1 MITEVKIMYR
11 GKASKKIPALLL
23 AAVMVFGFF
32 PAGVFADD
40 SVTVAATPEKVLG
53 EVFEVNGNSVTTDY
67 FPLLKMGY
75 MGSGG
80 YISIPYR
87 ANGDGSYTFTVPE
100 NVGYVEL
107 VINGDTNLDGKL
119 SNADATKMKAFLQET
134 ADLSLLQVFAG
145 DADMNGKISNAD
157 STKLKAVLK
166 ETASFDSEVS
176 KKLFVFSALRHMKN
190 YTAEYSV
197 GAGEDAVYE
206 TSLTIPA
213 HYRDGDV
220 VTLQNYGFAG
230 LEGLASVTIPET
242 VFAIGDYAFYGCTSL
257 TELSISAN
265 VEYIGGGAFE
275 DCENLTDVYFDGTE
289 DEWETLVGDNDSIGL
304 EPGSVV
310 HCRESQRPD
319 HYERMDDQ
327 EVYDSVLPE
336 YEELIARALEAA
348 DDNERYALYAKAE
361 AALLDS
367 AVMMPTTAS
376 GGGYV
381 ISRLAYRTTPY
392 VNWGSDDSKVKG
404 AVISSE
410 LISNEE
416 REELK
421 ALWESAARGQGT
433 YDPKAYLTGRGHSI
447 VREYR
452 STASMGLTTLDPM
465 ATGRASDTDI
475 LTNLFDGLLE
485 YDNLGNL
492 DPAIAQSWTRSE
504 DGRTYIFELRE
515 GVWWYDS
522 EGQPYAELTA
532 DDFVAGM
539 QHILDMQASMSF
551 LLNGFVKGAAEY
563 MYGDVSFSE
572 VGCEAIGRYTLKITL
587 TSPASYFPTMLSYSC
602 FLPMCRSFYES
613 MGGAFGDEYWQA
625 LESGNYRYGDCYDP
639 STMVYNGAYVLTRS
653 DNEEI
658 SMTKNNGYY
667 DPDSVNIDTVSFTVY
682 DGSDPMYLYS
692 EVMGGNCVGMGLSP
706 ANGTVELA
714 VQDGIFDSHA
724 YISEAT
730 ATTYLG
736 GLNLNRGAFAL
747 EGGGCASGKDEDAK
761 IDYQLAI
768 LNKNFRKALLHA
780 FCKGDYNAA
789 GKGELLR
796 YSALRNTY
804 TPPEFVRLSED
815 VTVDGVSFAAGTPY
829 GDMVSYYLSE
839 RGENIDVRDG
849 VDGWY
854 DPDAARNYL
863 ALAMEELG
871 SDVNFPVVIDVVV
884 YGPSSSMVAQA
895 DAVKASIEGVLGT
908 DAVTVNLVTAQ
919 SASEYYQCG
928 YQAYSG
934 AGVNQDFFY
943 GSGWGPDY
951 GDPYSYLNSFLGHGM
966 GQMTTL
972 LGLF

>member
-1 MITEVKIMYR
+1 MYK

-100 NVGYVEL
+100 NVGYVKL

-289 DEWETLVGDNDSIGL
+289 EEWETLVGDNDSIGL

-327 EVYDSVLPE
+327 EIYDSVLPE
-336 YEELIARALEAA
+336 YEELMDLASSAA
-348 DDNERYALYAKAE
+348 SDDERYVILAKAE

-367 AVMMPTTAS
+367 AVILPTTAS

-381 ISRLAYRTTPY
+381 LSRVAYRTSPY
-392 VNWGSDDSKVKG
+392 VNWGSDDSKLKSIVLSSDI
-404 AVISSE
+404 IS
-410 LISNEE
+410 IEE
-416 REELK
+416 REDLK
-421 ALWESAARGQGT
+421 ALWESAVRGQGT
-433 YDPKAYLTGRGHSI
+433 YDPDLYLMERGHGI
-447 VREYR
+447 LRDYK
-452 STASMGLTTLDPM
+452 STANSHLTTLDPM
-465 ATGRASDTDI
+465 ATERASDADI
-475 LTNLFDGLLE
+475 HANLFDGLLE
-485 YDNLGNL
+485 YDNMGNL
-492 DPAIAQSWTRSE
+492 CPALAESWSKSE
-504 DGRTYIFELRE
+504 DGLTYTFNLRE
-515 GVWWYDS
+515 GVYWYDS

-539 QHILDMQASMSF
+539 QHILDMQTGMSF
-551 LLNGFVKGAAEY
+551 LLHGLVDNASDY
-563 MYGDVSFSE
+563 MYGEAPFSE
-572 VGCEAIGRYTLKITL
+572 VGCEAVDRYTLRITL
-587 TSPASYFPTMLSYSC
+587 ETPASYFPTMLSYAC

-613 MGGAFGDEYWQA
+613 MGGAFGEEYQDA
-625 LESGNYRYGDCYDP
+625 VDSGDYRYGEWSDP
-639 STMVYNGAYVLTRS
+639 STMVYNGAYVLVRS
-653 DNEEI
+653 DDAEI
-658 SMTKNNGYY
+658 YMEKNAGYY
-667 DPDSVNIDTVSFTVY
+667 ALDSVNIDTVTLDLNAAMDPVALY
-682 DGSDPMYLYS
+682 DRVVRGDYAG
-692 EVMGGNCVGMGLSP
+692 VGLSP
-706 ANGTVELA
+706 ANGTL
-714 VQDGIFDSHA
+714 DSAMAEGKFETHA
-724 YISEAT
+724 YISDAT

-736 GLNLNRGAFAL
+736 GFNLNRGTFAL
-747 EGGGCASGKDEDAK
+747 EDGGCASGKDEDAK

-768 LNKNFRKALLHA
+768 LNKNFRKALLHS

-789 GKGELLR
+789 SKGELLR
-796 YSALRNTY
+796 YSALRNTL
-804 TPPEFVRLSED
+804 TPPEFVRLSGD
-815 VTVDGVSFAAGTPY
+815 VAMDGALFPAGTSY
-829 GDMVSYYLSE
+829 GELVGHYLRE
-839 RGENIDVRDG
+839 REEYIDVRDG

-854 DPDAARNYL
+854 DPDAARYYL
-863 ALAMEELG
+863 ELAMEELG
-871 SDVNFPVVIDVVV
+871 GDVNFPVVIDIVV
-884 YGPSSSMVAQA
+884 YERSSSMVAQSE
-895 DAVKASIEGVLGT
+895 AVKASIEGALGS
-908 DAVTVNLVTAQ
+908 DAVTVNLVMTQDAN
-919 SASEYYQCG
+919 EYYQCG
-928 YQAYSG
+928 AMVNSG
-934 AGVNQDFFY
+934 SQVNQDFFY

-951 GDPYSYLNSFLGHGM
+951 GDPSTYLNIFLGHGM
-966 GQMTTL
+966 GYL
-972 LGLF
+972 AKILGLF